1 MIKYFCGV
9 PRSGKTTK
17 AMAYAG
23 FEATNLKGILKGS
36 GYATT
41 PTFYKSC
48 SVEQLVEL
56 QTKMMVRLAK
66 CNVDGKVYD
75 RAALDGLVYSAYYGV
90 PHEVLKEDLDIT
102 LSQKGQ
108 YYIHL
113 HPFRDSE
120 IDELGLQDY
129 YRDLVSLYLFYG
141 KKLILP
147 GNEVWFID

>member
-23 FEATNLKGILKGS
+23 FEATNLKDILRNS

-41 PTFYKSC
+41 PNFYNSC
-48 SVEQLVEL
+48 TVDQLVEL
-56 QTKMMVRLAK
+56 QTKMMARLSQ
-66 CNVDGKVYD
+66 CNVEGKVYD

-90 PHEVLKEDLDIT
+90 PQDILKDYLDIT
-102 LSQKGQ
+102 VSQKGQ

-120 IDELGLQDY
+120 VDELGLHDY
-129 YRDLVSLYLFYG
+129 YRDLASLYLFYG
-141 KKLILP
+141 KKLISP
-147 GNEVWFID
+147 GNEIWFID